1 MAVDPVDV
9 EVHTRE
15 TTAMTDAEAI
25 YRFRL
30 TVLEHAAATGNVA
43 ATCEMFRVSRKSFYK
58 WRNRAQRYGLE
69 ALMPKARRA
78 PQMPNATPTHIVERL
93 LTLAVNEP
101 TCGARRYADRLAD
114 AGFVLSKTTV
124 QKLLNTHGLGRR
136 HQRLARAAAIAAMT
150 SGLLTDAAR
159 DEFDRPGG
167 FCHWA
172 AYAGDLVALDAFYI
186 GNLKGVGRCYQLTA
200 VDVATRWAMMWIV
213 YGTPTQLQS
222 AAFITKV
229 VAQFRR
235 RGIGVRAVITDNG
248 PEWIAHGFR
257 ARLAELEIDHHRIP
271 PRSPNHNAVV
281 ERFHGIAL
289 EECWRPAFHRR
300 RFTTIRQLQAEAD
313 AWLITYNHHRRNHGA
328 YLAGRTPAHMLDTR
342 HPNQAA

>member
-30 TVLEHAAATGNVA
+30 TVLEHAAATGNVT
-43 ATCEMFRVSRKSFYK
+43 ATCELFKVSRKSFYK
-58 WRNRAQRYGLE
+58 WRHRAQRYGLQ

-78 PQMPNATPTHIVERL
+78 PQMPNATPTHIVARL
-93 LTLAVNEP
+93 LSLAVNDP
-101 TCGARRYADRLAD
+101 TLGARRYAGLLAE

-124 QKLLNTHGLGRR
+124 QKLLNDHGLGRR

-200 VDVATRWAMMWIV
+200 IDVATR
-213 YGTPTQLQS
+213 GS
-222 AAFITKV
+222 AQTLVDGGCAGHAAEV
-229 VAQFRR
+229 
-235 RGIGVRAVITDNG
+235 N
-248 PEWIAHGFR
+248 
-257 ARLAELEIDHHRIP
+257 RL
-271 PRSPNHNAVV
+271 
-281 ERFHGIAL
+281 
-289 EECWRPAFHRR
+289 
-300 RFTTIRQLQAEAD
+300 
-313 AWLITYNHHRRNHGA
+313 
-328 YLAGRTPAHMLDTR
+328 
-342 HPNQAA
+342 